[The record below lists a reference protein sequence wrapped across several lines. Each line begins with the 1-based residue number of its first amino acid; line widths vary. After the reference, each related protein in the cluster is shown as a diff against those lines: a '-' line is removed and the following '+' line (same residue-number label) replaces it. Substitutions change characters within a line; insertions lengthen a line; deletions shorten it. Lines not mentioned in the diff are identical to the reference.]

1 MIRKDDGKMDA
12 NTANTNRP
20 RTPRTVARSARS
32 AQSANAIPVSR
43 LATKKETEQIRS
55 MLTWF
60 RDQKFTFSMLERDL
74 GKSGG
79 WCYKVLNDSD
89 RYTVTMID
97 LMVIRA
103 SYRSALR
110 LHERERHKYGIMQS
124 IILHAGAIMRD
135 VEHLAE
141 EA

>member
-1 MIRKDDGKMDA
+1 MNA
-12 NTANTNRP
+12 NTAHENRP
-20 RTPRTVARSARS
+20 RTPRTTSRSARS
-32 AQSANAIPVSR
+32 AQTANTMPVSR
-43 LATKKETEQIRS
+43 QATPKEIANIRTWLA
-55 MLTWF
+55 WF

-89 RYTVTMID
+89 RYTVTSID
-97 LMVIRA
+97 VMVIRA

-110 LHERERHKYGIMQS
+110 LHQRERHKYQTMQS

-135 VEHLAE
+135 VEQLAE